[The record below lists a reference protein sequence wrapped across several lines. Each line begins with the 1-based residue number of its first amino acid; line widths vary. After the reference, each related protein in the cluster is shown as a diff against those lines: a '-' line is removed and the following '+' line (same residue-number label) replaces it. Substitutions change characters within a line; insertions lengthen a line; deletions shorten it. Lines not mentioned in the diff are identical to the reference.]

1 MSLSQNIKYH
11 FCYSRNEILHGLK
24 IITSVHYAVHLT
36 TELHP
41 LTPEL
46 MQRYVPSNE
55 LDR

>member
-1 MSLSQNIKYH
+1 
-11 FCYSRNEILHGLK
+11 
-24 IITSVHYAVHLT
+24 VHYAVHLT